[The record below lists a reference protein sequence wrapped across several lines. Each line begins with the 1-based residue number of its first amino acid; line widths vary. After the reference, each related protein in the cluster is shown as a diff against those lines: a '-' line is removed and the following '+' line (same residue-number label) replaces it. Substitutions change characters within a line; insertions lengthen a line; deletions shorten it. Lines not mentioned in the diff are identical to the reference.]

1 MCCGCHF
8 SVQKQWN
15 IGHLSGF
22 LETRPQRRGPINQKF
37 ARGRAGR
44 RARRQRQSSAEFA
57 KLLRGRTLTM
67 KTLLFVSTLLFLSA
81 CTERSY
87 MVQGGG
93 FQDLCSMTGGH
104 YNNAANG
111 NCSM

>member
-1 MCCGCHF
+1 
-8 SVQKQWN
+8 
-15 IGHLSGF
+15 
-22 LETRPQRRGPINQKF
+22 
-37 ARGRAGR
+37 
-44 RARRQRQSSAEFA
+44 
-57 KLLRGRTLTM
+57 M